1 MKAPVFTR
9 VCAILAIGAGVVFAA
24 KAEGTS
30 IMEKLLSKEKFY
42 LFGMGNRPKLIWK
55 NHCLFELKTGRMQA
69 CFEEG
74 LPVKFQPDRYRV
86 QVGEDAVWEDE
97 DGLYLRQNG
106 QTKVLSREHVPLPD
120 FEPSPHASLMRTL
133 HHDLLVSIV
142 DGKPLPNPQV
152 YRKPWYRDSAM
163 MAMVFEHTGNVG
175 QIRSWILSLD
185 EPYDLNNKGVKEPDN
200 LGQALYLISLVSGK
214 EHPLVDKILQE
225 AERRTENGAL
235 TGLSDYAPHPVYQTK
250 WLKFGLSR
258 LGIDHSRWTVPEI
271 EDSYT
276 ELFWM
281 DGGKPDAQ
289 AKPVSYRDELYPY
302 LNVAKAHFRHAPL
315 EDVPDG
321 TGYPVSWEK
330 EASEAEYERNLPF
343 LPAYARERL
352 SAPHTWHAAELLLYF
367 MDESNE
373 K

>member
-1 MKAPVFTR
+1 
-9 VCAILAIGAGVVFAA
+9 
-24 KAEGTS
+24 
-30 IMEKLLSKEKFY
+30 MEKLLSQEKFY

-55 NHCLFELKTGRMQA
+55 NHCLFEMKTGRTLA
-69 CFEEG
+69 CFDES
-74 LPVKFQPDRYRV
+74 LPAKFQPDLYCV
-86 QVGEDAVWEDE
+86 QVGEDMVWEDE
-97 DGLYLRQNG
+97 NGLYLRQNG
-106 QTKVLSREHVPLPD
+106 QTVMLISEHVSLPD

-133 HHDLLVSIV
+133 HHDLLVSVV
-142 DGKPLPNPQV
+142 DGKPLPNPLV

-163 MAMVFEHTGNVG
+163 MAMAFERTGNVE

-185 EPYDLNNKGVKEPDN
+185 DPYDRNNKGVEEPDN

-214 EHPLVDKILQE
+214 EHPLVNKILQE
-225 AERRTENGAL
+225 AEHRTENGSL

-258 LGIDHSRWTVPEI
+258 LGMDHSRWTVPEI
-271 EDSYT
+271 EDDYA

-289 AKPVSYRDELYPY
+289 AKPVSYKEELYPY

-315 EDVPDG
+315 EELPDG
-321 TGYPVSWEK
+321 TSYPVSWEK
-330 EASEAEYERNLPF
+330 EASEAEYERNLPY
-343 LPAYARERL
+343 LPLYARERM
-352 SAPHTWHAAELLLYF
+352 SAPHTWHAAELLLYL
-367 MDESNE
+367 MDELNE